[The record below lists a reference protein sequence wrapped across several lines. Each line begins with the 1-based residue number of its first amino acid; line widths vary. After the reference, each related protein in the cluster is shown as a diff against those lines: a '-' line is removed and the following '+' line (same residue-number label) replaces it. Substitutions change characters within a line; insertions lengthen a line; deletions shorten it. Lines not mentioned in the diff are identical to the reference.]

1 MLFNSYIFIFAFLPV
16 VLAGYFVL
24 GSTPWSRLA
33 NIWLVF
39 ASLFFCGW
47 WNVCYLPLLVGSILV
62 NYVLTGTVLHFRRQG
77 QLGPQRVT
85 FWTGILF
92 NLVLLG
98 YYKYMD
104 FLLDAVNRA
113 LGMHLPL
120 LDVILPLGIS
130 FFTITQILA
139 LIDYHEGIAKEHDF
153 INYALF
159 VSFFPHLMAGPILY
173 HRPMMKQFADTSL
186 RHPQVCNLAMG
197 LSLFILGLAK
207 KLLIADSFIAPADW
221 GFSHAATADFL
232 QGWQAVLCYMMQLY
246 FDFSGYSDMAVG
258 LARMLNIEIPI
269 NFRHPFHATSVAN
282 FWQRWHISLTNAIT
296 ACVYMPI
303 VRALGKMTF
312 GRTLFAASVAF
323 FIVGIWHG
331 AGWNFVIFA
340 ALQSVGIIVCQTWKH
355 FHMHIAAWLGRTL
368 TMLFV
373 LVSFVCFR
381 APDFFTIKAM
391 LGAMIGRH
399 GVALPAVI
407 AEEMN
412 PFFAADFPTS
422 AGIPGLPLEMLCF
435 ALALV
440 IFFPDANDIV
450 RHIEKKPHAI
460 YAVALAFLFLAAVFS
475 MTKESVFLYFQ
486 F

>member
-39 ASLFFCGW
+39 ASLFFYGW

-159 VSFFPHLMAGPILY
+159 VSFFPHLMAGPILQGFATPIADLS
-173 HRPMMKQFADTSL
+173 RGSTVEDVKLTIEVIKKQF
-186 RHPQVCNLAMG
+186 
-197 LSLFILGLAK
+197 
-207 KLLIADSFIAPADW
+207 
-221 GFSHAATADFL
+221 
-232 QGWQAVLCYMMQLY
+232 
-246 FDFSGYSDMAVG
+246 
-258 LARMLNIEIPI
+258 E
-269 NFRHPFHATSVAN
+269 
-282 FWQRWHISLTNAIT
+282 
-296 ACVYMPI
+296 
-303 VRALGKMTF
+303 
-312 GRTLFAASVAF
+312 RTR
-323 FIVGIWHG
+323 
-331 AGWNFVIFA
+331 
-340 ALQSVGIIVCQTWKH
+340 K
-355 FHMHIAAWLGRTL
+355 
-368 TMLFV
+368 
-373 LVSFVCFR
+373 
-381 APDFFTIKAM
+381 
-391 LGAMIGRH
+391 
-399 GVALPAVI
+399 
-407 AEEMN
+407 
-412 PFFAADFPTS
+412 
-422 AGIPGLPLEMLCF
+422 
-435 ALALV
+435 
-440 IFFPDANDIV
+440 
-450 RHIEKKPHAI
+450 
-460 YAVALAFLFLAAVFS
+460 
-475 MTKESVFLYFQ
+475 
-486 F
+486 